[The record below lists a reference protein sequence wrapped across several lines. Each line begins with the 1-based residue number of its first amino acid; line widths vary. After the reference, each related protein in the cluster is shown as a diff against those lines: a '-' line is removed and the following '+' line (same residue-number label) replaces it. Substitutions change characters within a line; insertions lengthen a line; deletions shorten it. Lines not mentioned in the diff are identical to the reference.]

1 MVRERRTLRNSRKS
15 IQLGCVEV
23 HVRVFNRDRHK
34 MCAEKISRLPPKP
47 LYNELYGQFY
57 VPNDDMT
64 DEEARTVRINLHRIF
79 EVQRQKIRAARE
91 GTVVDLF
98 QDGNAE
104 TKQSARYLKKLDPS
118 RAILKTAKVSCESL
132 LKEATK
138 CAAMVNRCGGR
149 LAKSMNDGTFP
160 YICVANSPAGA
171 VLSFSI
177 C

>member
-1 MVRERRTLRNSRKS
+1 M
-15 IQLGCVEV
+15 
-23 HVRVFNRDRHK
+23 HVRVFNRDRIK
-34 MCAEKISRLPPKP
+34 CALKKLSRLPPKP

-104 TKQSARYLKKLDPS
+104 TKQSARYLKKLI
-118 RAILKTAKVSCESL
+118 RRE
-132 LKEATK
+132 
-138 CAAMVNRCGGR
+138 R
-149 LAKSMNDGTFP
+149 F
-160 YICVANSPAGA
+160 
-171 VLSFSI
+171 
-177 C
+177 